1 MNARLAH
8 PGNSREKTMK
18 KIATVIGIVLAVCA
32 GYAISHSGGLDK
44 YGCHKDHKNGDYHCH
59 K

>member
-1 MNARLAH
+1 MRKLILAA
-8 PGNSREKTMK
+8 
-18 KIATVIGIVLAVCA
+18 IAVASLLGT

-44 YGCHKDHKNGDYHCH
+44 YGCHTDHKNGDYHCH

>member
-1 MNARLAH
+1 MRKIIIAVVGAALA
-8 PGNSREKTMK
+8 G
-18 KIATVIGIVLAVCA
+18 LA

-44 YGCHKDHKNGDYHCH
+44 YGCHKDHSNGDYHCH

>member
-1 MNARLAH
+1 
-8 PGNSREKTMK
+8 MK
-18 KIATVIGIVLAVCA
+18 KTLFAVIAVAFALGA
-32 GYAISHSGGLDK
+32 GYEVSHGGGLDK

>member
-1 MNARLAH
+1 
-8 PGNSREKTMK
+8 MK

>member
-1 MNARLAH
+1 
-8 PGNSREKTMK
+8 MK
-18 KIATVIGIVLAVCA
+18 KLLFAAIAGALTLVG

-44 YGCHKDHKNGDYHCH
+44 YGCHTDHKNGDYHCH